1 MLRTFL
7 LLISVIVLSS
17 ISANE
22 NIVRTKLRL
31 GNVLG
36 KLEEYNGQK
45 YSSFRGLR
53 YAKAPIGKLRFREP
67 EAFEDAWE
75 NDLVRVLFKNDV
87 T

>member
-7 LLISVIVLSS
+7 LLISVIVLS

-22 NIVRTKLRL
+22 DIVRTKIRL

-45 YSSFRGLR
+45 YSSFRGIR
-53 YAKAPIGKLRFREP
+53 YAKAPIGTLRFREP
-67 EAFEDAWE
+67 EAYEEAWE
-75 NDLVRVLFKNDV
+75 NDLVRMASHN
-87 T
+87 

>member
-1 MLRTFL
+1 MIRTL
-7 LLISVIVLSS
+7 LLLVSVIVAS

-45 YSSFRGLR
+45 YSAFRGIR

-67 EAFEDAWE
+67 EAFDEAWE
-75 NDLVRVLFKNDV
+75 NDFVRMFINDV